1 MTLIK
6 KSTFVVFGIFIIIS
20 SAYPQDLL
28 DYTNSFKYA
37 DYLFN
42 THQYNL
48 AVVEFER
55 VVFLEPKD
63 TIAKLKLVQSYRY
76 LNDYITAME
85 RIEIF
90 FPRSLSFLPQ
100 DFSNEYIKNLLYEH
114 QFQKAYV
121 FLQNSRTLDI
131 MDKKEYQLGILV
143 MQNQWSEAKSFA
155 DEYVELLSER
165 ETYNLLYGQ
174 VTDGLNINYK
184 SPALAASLSA
194 IIPGSGK
201 VYTKQWKDAIYSFL
215 FVSAAGWLT
224 YRAYT
229 ANGLGFSSIF
239 WGTVTIGFYSANIYG
254 SHKSA
259 KRFNDR
265 INQSI
270 TTEAETILLNDK
282 GNEGP

>member
-1 MTLIK
+1 
-6 KSTFVVFGIFIIIS
+6 
-20 SAYPQDLL
+20 
-28 DYTNSFKYA
+28 
-37 DYLFN
+37 
-42 THQYNL
+42 
-48 AVVEFER
+48 
-55 VVFLEPKD
+55 
-63 TIAKLKLVQSYRY
+63 
-76 LNDYITAME
+76 
-85 RIEIF
+85 
-90 FPRSLSFLPQ
+90 
-100 DFSNEYIKNLLYEH
+100 
-114 QFQKAYV
+114 
-121 FLQNSRTLDI
+121 

-174 VTDGLNINYK
+174 VTDGLNIHYK

-224 YRAYT
+224 YRSYT
-229 ANGLGFSSIF
+229 ANGLAFSSIF
-239 WGTVTIGFYSANIYG
+239 WGSVTIGFYSANIYG

-265 INQSI
+265 INQSF